1 MGVATELLKVRKSL
15 VQPVKDASNPQ
26 FRSSYVTFD
35 AVVKAVDD
43 AIKTSKAEL
52 VWTQEVKGG
61 QLFTVLLTDDG
72 GRLDLGG
79 VEIISARQQKGQGW
93 VDASLDPQAQGSG
106 LTYAKRYSLALAFG
120 VASDVDDDANSAQK
134 SYQSRQQQPQQSQ
147 AKNPLNSKFGAVA
160 KQYQAKH
167 SLTEDEMY
175 KQISTAFNAQIGNFY
190 TFNKLNDV
198 QKQQIIEWISQGVS

>member
-26 FRSSYVTFD
+26 FRSSYVTYD

-43 AIKTSKAEL
+43 AIKASEAGL
-52 VWTQEVKGG
+52 VWTQEVKDS
-61 QLFTVLLTDDG
+61 QLFTVLLTDDD
-72 GRLDLGG
+72 RLDLGG

-147 AKNPLNSKFGAVA
+147 AKNPLNSKFGAIA
-160 KQYQAKH
+160 KQYQTKR

-175 KQISTAFNAQIGNFY
+175 KQISTAFNTQIGNFY

-198 QKQQIIEWISQGVS
+198 QKQQIIDWISQGLS

>member
-26 FRSSYVTFD
+26 FRSSYVTYD

-43 AIKTSKAEL
+43 AIKASEAGL
-52 VWTQEVKGG
+52 VWTQEVKDS
-61 QLFTVLLTDDG
+61 QLFTVLLTDDD
-72 GRLDLGG
+72 RLDLGG

-147 AKNPLNSKFGAVA
+147 AKNPLNSKFGAIA
-160 KQYQAKH
+160 KQYQTKR

-175 KQISTAFNAQIGNFY
+175 KQISTAFNTQIGNFY

-198 QKQQIIEWISQGVS
+198 QKQQIIEWLNQGIN

>member
-26 FRSSYVTFD
+26 FRSSYVTYD

-43 AIKTSKAEL
+43 AIKASEAGL
-52 VWTQEVKGG
+52 VWTQEVKDS
-61 QLFTVLLTDDG
+61 QLFTVLLTDDD
-72 GRLDLGG
+72 RLDLGG

-147 AKNPLNSKFGAVA
+147 AKNPLNSKFGAIA
-160 KQYQAKH
+160 KQYQTKR
-167 SLTEDEMY
+167 SLTEGEMY
-175 KQISTAFNAQIGNFY
+175 KQISTAFNTQIGNFY
-190 TFNKLNDV
+190 AFNKLNDV
-198 QKQQIIEWISQGVS
+198 QKQQIIDWISQGLS

>member
-26 FRSSYVTFD
+26 FRSSYVTYD

-43 AIKTSKAEL
+43 AIKASEAGL
-52 VWTQEVKGG
+52 VWTQEVKDS
-61 QLFTVLLTDDG
+61 QLFTVLLTDDD
-72 GRLDLGG
+72 RLDLGG

-134 SYQSRQQQPQQSQ
+134 SYRSRQQQPQQSQ
-147 AKNPLNSKFGAVA
+147 AKNPLNSKFGAIA
-160 KQYQAKH
+160 KQYQTKR

-175 KQISTAFNAQIGNFY
+175 KQISTAFNTQIGNFY
-190 TFNKLNDV
+190 AFNKLNDV
-198 QKQQIIEWISQGVS
+198 QKQQIIDWISQGLS

>member
-26 FRSSYVTFD
+26 FRSSYVTYD

-43 AIKTSKAEL
+43 AIKASEAGL
-52 VWTQEVKGG
+52 VWTQEVKDS
-61 QLFTVLLTDDG
+61 QLFTVLLTDDD
-72 GRLDLGG
+72 RLDLGG

-134 SYQSRQQQPQQSQ
+134 SYQNRQQSQ
-147 AKNPLNSKFGAVA
+147 SKNPLNSKFGAVA
-160 KQYQAKH
+160 KNYQTKH
-167 SLTEDEMY
+167 SLTEEEMY
-175 KQISTAFNAQIGNFY
+175 KQISAAFKTNIANFY
-190 TFNKLNDV
+190 AFNKLNDT
-198 QKQQIIEWISQGVS
+198 QKQQIIDWTSQGLE

>member
-15 VQPVKDASNPQ
+15 VQPVKDASNPK
-26 FRSSYVTFD
+26 FRSSYVTYD

-43 AIKTSKAEL
+43 AIKASEAGL
-52 VWTQEVKGG
+52 VWTQEVKDS
-61 QLFTVLLTDDG
+61 QLFTVLLTDDD
-72 GRLDLGG
+72 RLDLGG

-147 AKNPLNSKFGAVA
+147 AKNPLNSKFGAIA
-160 KQYQAKH
+160 KQYQTKR

-175 KQISTAFNAQIGNFY
+175 KQISTAFNTQIGNFY

-198 QKQQIIEWISQGVS
+198 QKQQIIYWISQGLS

>member
-26 FRSSYVTFD
+26 FRSSYVTYD

-43 AIKTSKAEL
+43 AIKASEAGL
-52 VWTQEVKGG
+52 VWTQEVKDS
-61 QLFTVLLTDDG
+61 QLFTVLLTDDD
-72 GRLDLGG
+72 RLDLGG

-134 SYQSRQQQPQQSQ
+134 SYQNRQQSQ
-147 AKNPLNSKFGAVA
+147 SKNPLNSKFGAVA
-160 KQYQAKH
+160 KNYQTKH
-167 SLTEDEMY
+167 SLTEEEMY
-175 KQISTAFNAQIGNFY
+175 KQISAAFKTNIANFY
-190 TFNKLNDV
+190 AFNKLNDT
-198 QKQQIIEWISQGVS
+198 QKQQIIDWISQGLE

>member
-26 FRSSYVTFD
+26 FRSSYVTYD

-43 AIKTSKAEL
+43 AIKASEAGL
-52 VWTQEVKGG
+52 VWTQEVKDS
-61 QLFTVLLTDDG
+61 QLFTVLLTDDD
-72 GRLDLGG
+72 RLDLGG

-93 VDASLDPQAQGSG
+93 VDASLDPQAQGFG

-134 SYQSRQQQPQQSQ
+134 SYQNRQQSQ
-147 AKNPLNSKFGAVA
+147 SKNPLNSKFGAVA
-160 KQYQAKH
+160 KNYQTKH
-167 SLTEDEMY
+167 SLNEEEMY
-175 KQISTAFNAQIGNFY
+175 KQISAAFKTNIANFY
-190 TFNKLNDV
+190 AFNKLNDT
-198 QKQQIIEWISQGVS
+198 QKQQIIDWISQGLE

>member
-26 FRSSYVTFD
+26 FRSSYVTYD

-43 AIKTSKAEL
+43 AIKASEAEL
-52 VWTQEVKGG
+52 VWTQEVKDS
-61 QLFTVLLTDDG
+61 QLFTVLLTDDD
-72 GRLDLGG
+72 RLDLGG

-120 VASDVDDDANSAQK
+120 VASDVDDDANRAQK

-147 AKNPLNSKFGAVA
+147 AKNPLNSKFGAIA
-160 KQYQAKH
+160 KQYQTKR

-175 KQISTAFNAQIGNFY
+175 KQISTAFNTQIGNFY
-190 TFNKLNDV
+190 AFNKLNDV
-198 QKQQIIEWISQGVS
+198 QKQQIIDWISQGLS

>member
-26 FRSSYVTFD
+26 FRSSYVTYD

-43 AIKTSKAEL
+43 AIKASKAGL
-52 VWTQEVKGG
+52 VWTQEVKDS
-61 QLFTVLLTDDG
+61 QLFTVLLTDDD
-72 GRLDLGG
+72 RLDLGG

-134 SYQSRQQQPQQSQ
+134 SYQNRQQSQ
-147 AKNPLNSKFGAVA
+147 SKNPLNSKFGAVA
-160 KQYQAKH
+160 KNYQTKH
-167 SLTEDEMY
+167 SLTEEEMY
-175 KQISTAFNAQIGNFY
+175 KQISAAFKTNIANFY
-190 TFNKLNDV
+190 AFNKLNDT
-198 QKQQIIEWISQGVS
+198 QKQQIIDWISQGLE

>member
-26 FRSSYVTFD
+26 FRSSYVTYD

-43 AIKTSKAEL
+43 AIKASEAGL
-52 VWTQEVKGG
+52 VWTQEVKDS
-61 QLFTVLLTDDG
+61 QLFTVLLTDDD
-72 GRLDLGG
+72 RLDLGG

-134 SYQSRQQQPQQSQ
+134 SYQSRQQSQS
-147 AKNPLNSKFGAVA
+147 KNPLNSKFGAVA
-160 KQYQAKH
+160 KNYQTKH
-167 SLTEDEMY
+167 SLTEEEMY
-175 KQISTAFNAQIGNFY
+175 KQISAAFKTNIANFY
-190 TFNKLNDV
+190 AFNKLNDT
-198 QKQQIIEWISQGVS
+198 QKQQIIDWISQGLE

>member
-26 FRSSYVTFD
+26 FRSSYVTYD

-43 AIKTSKAEL
+43 AIKASEAGL
-52 VWTQEVKGG
+52 VWTQEVKDS
-61 QLFTVLLTDDG
+61 QLFTVLLTDDD
-72 GRLDLGG
+72 RLDLGG

-134 SYQSRQQQPQQSQ
+134 SYQNRQQSQ
-147 AKNPLNSKFGAVA
+147 SKNPLNSKFGVVA
-160 KQYQAKH
+160 KNYQTKH
-167 SLTEDEMY
+167 SLTEEEMY
-175 KQISTAFNAQIGNFY
+175 KQISAAFKTNIANFY
-190 TFNKLNDV
+190 AFNKLNDT
-198 QKQQIIEWISQGVS
+198 QKQQIIDWISQGLE

>member
-26 FRSSYVTFD
+26 FRSSYVTYD

-43 AIKTSKAEL
+43 AIKASEAGL
-52 VWTQEVKGG
+52 VWTQEVKDS
-61 QLFTVLLTDDG
+61 QLFTVLLTDDD
-72 GRLDLGG
+72 RLDLGG

-147 AKNPLNSKFGAVA
+147 AKNPLNAKFGAIA
-160 KQYQAKH
+160 KQYQTKR

-175 KQISTAFNAQIGNFY
+175 KQISTAFNTQIGNFY

-198 QKQQIIEWISQGVS
+198 QKQQIIDWISQGLS

>member
-26 FRSSYVTFD
+26 FRSSYVTYD

-43 AIKTSKAEL
+43 AIKASEAGL
-52 VWTQEVKGG
+52 VWTQEVKDS
-61 QLFTVLLTDDG
+61 QLFTVLLTDDD
-72 GRLDLGG
+72 RLDLGG

-134 SYQSRQQQPQQSQ
+134 SYRSRQQQPQQSQ
-147 AKNPLNSKFGAVA
+147 AKNPLNSKFGAIA
-160 KQYQAKH
+160 KQYQTKH

-175 KQISTAFNAQIGNFY
+175 KQISTAFNTQIGNLY
-190 TFNKLNDV
+190 AFNKLNDV
-198 QKQQIIEWISQGVS
+198 QKQQIIDWISQGLS